1 MATVYNVMLYGGL
14 ALAIIFAIVAV
25 IIFIVMKIPAAI
37 GIVTGSTARKKID
50 EIREKGYE
58 SVQGGGASKSEA
70 IKEHTSKISVRDV
83 QAAPSARAAEQSRTN
98 YEKAVADVERK
109 RKQEEYLK
117 EIREDATDVLHED
130 MQEMT
135 APPERDD
142 DETDIIIAPH
152 PNKKAAVEA
161 LKERQN
167 SRKAPKQIHSDIEA
181 DSESATDVLRGEDA
195 EDDKTTDILRNV
207 NVKQTA
213 EAVPSYEAAE
223 DDSESA
229 TDVLRGDDSESAT
242 DVLRGDDS
250 ESATDVLRSDDADEA
265 TDVLREE
272 SDEEA
277 TDVLRE
283 ESDEEATDVL
293 REESDEEATDVLR
306 EESDDKADILQNRR
320 TASSVKIIKNV
331 IVVHSNEKI

>member
-135 APPERDD
+135 EPPERDD

-152 PNKKAAVEA
+152 PNKKAAFEA

-167 SRKAPKQIHSDIEA
+167 SRKAPKQIHSDIGA
-181 DSESATDVLRGEDA
+181 DSESATDLLRGEDA
-195 EDDKTTDILRNV
+195 EDDKTTDILRDV
-207 NVKQTA
+207 NVKPTA
-213 EAVPSYEAAE
+213 EAVPSYEAAD
-223 DDSESA
+223 DDSESV

-293 REESDEEATDVLR
+293 REK
-306 EESDDKADILQNRR
+306 SDDKADILQNRR

>member
-265 TDVLREE
+265 TDVLREA

-283 ESDEEATDVL
+283 ASDED
-293 REESDEEATDVLR
+293 ATDVLR